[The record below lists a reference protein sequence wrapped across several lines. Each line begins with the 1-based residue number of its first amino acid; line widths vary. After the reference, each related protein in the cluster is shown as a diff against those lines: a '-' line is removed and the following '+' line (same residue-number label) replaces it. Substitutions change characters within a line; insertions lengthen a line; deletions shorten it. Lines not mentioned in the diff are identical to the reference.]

1 MVVLKQVL
9 LNQVSDVINETSVSG
24 DQLVT
29 EFEILCE
36 NDDMIYVIE
45 KKKEILNQNLKR
57 LYFQYIIMINRHTT
71 TLLLPLLTKLLAIIS
86 PIFCLA

>member
-1 MVVLKQVL
+1 MLSLLLVVVLKQVL

-36 NDDMIYVIE
+36 NDDMIYVL
-45 KKKEILNQNLKR
+45 KKRKK
-57 LYFQYIIMINRHTT
+57 F
-71 TLLLPLLTKLLAIIS
+71 
-86 PIFCLA
+86 

>member
-1 MVVLKQVL
+1 MLSLLLVVVLKQVL

-45 KKKEILNQNLKR
+45 KKERNSKSKSQKIILPVYYYDKQTHN
-57 LYFQYIIMINRHTT
+57 YITT
-71 TLLLPLLTKLLAIIS
+71 TLID
-86 PIFCLA
+86 

>member
-1 MVVLKQVL
+1 MLSLLLVVVLKQVL

-57 LYFQYIIMINRHTT
+57 LYFQYIIMINTQLLHYY
-71 TLLLPLLTKLLAIIS
+71 TLIID
-86 PIFCLA
+86 